1 MDGKA
6 CGDGVAL
13 GLAGRFP
20 IVTENTSISFPEV
33 RYGYFPDGAS
43 SKMLCSL
50 GGLGMYLALT
60 GESISGLD
68 LIHYGI
74 FQNYIERGLYY
85 PFSSLLASL
94 DILLDDLSLNHSRDP
109 HRLQSIIETTTIPLP
124 NPPEEL
130 IDRYNTISQLF
141 NPCFHS
147 DSSVMDLIRRLQG
160 DGSEFAT
167 RTLERILQSPSM
179 GTLQLVWRS
188 VVDAGKLSVHGTL
201 KRDYQVC
208 YVRIK

>member
-1 MDGKA
+1 
-6 CGDGVAL
+6 
-13 GLAGRFP
+13 
-20 IVTENTSISFPEV
+20 
-33 RYGYFPDGAS
+33 
-43 SKMLCSL
+43 MLCSL

-160 DGSEFAT
+160 DGSEFAAH
-167 RTLERILQSPSM
+167 TLERILQSPSM

>member
-60 GESISGLD
+60 GNSISGLD

-74 FQNYIERGLYY
+74 FQHYIERCLFCF
-85 PFSSLLASL
+85 FSSFIASITSL
-94 DILLDDLSLNHSRDP
+94 VNDLSLNHSRDLN
-109 HRLQSIIETTTIPLP
+109 RLQTIIETTTTPLP

-160 DGSEFAT
+160 DSSEFAKQ
-167 RTLERILQSPSM
+167 TLQRIIQSPSM

-188 VVDAGKLSVHGTL
+188 VIDAGKLSIHGTL

-208 YVRIK
+208 YVCVK